1 MPRHYFNLDDTD
13 HVSDPDGTE
22 LRDDTDAMA
31 HATRVMRELMF
42 QRRCSANCGP
52 PGRCG
57 CPTRTAGRSISS
69 PLPRY
74 RWDQQIESVRLKQI
88 SLRDLW

>member
-42 QRRCSANCGP
+42 QRRCSANCVP

-57 CPTRTAGRSISS
+57 CPLCPDTVGTNKLSQFA
-69 PLPRY
+69 
-74 RWDQQIESVRLKQI
+74 
-88 SLRDLW
+88 

>member
-42 QRRCSANCGP
+42 QRRHARRIV
-52 PGRCG
+52 GRLDDAG
-57 CPTRTAGRSISS
+57 VRHGRQDDPSHPLCPDTVGTNKLSQFA
-69 PLPRY
+69 
-74 RWDQQIESVRLKQI
+74 
-88 SLRDLW
+88 